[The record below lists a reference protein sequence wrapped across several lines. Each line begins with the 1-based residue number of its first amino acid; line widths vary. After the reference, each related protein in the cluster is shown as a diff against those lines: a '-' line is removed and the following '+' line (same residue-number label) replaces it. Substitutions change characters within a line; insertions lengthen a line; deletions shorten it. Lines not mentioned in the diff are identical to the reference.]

1 MFKRSKDGTQ
11 QNMFSSIPSM
21 LTGSSYEQYRD
32 NSAWHNLFRTQ
43 MVERVDELIFK
54 PLYDETM
61 GAPNSSARVL
71 VGMLALKEGFGWSD
85 NELFEQCRFNLLV
98 RSALGLFNINDSL
111 PAQSTYYLFRKRIHD
126 YQKKNNV
133 DIIEL
138 AFQQITMG
146 QALDYQISG
155 RSIRM
160 DSKLIGSN
168 IAWCSRYELIHDTL
182 GLFYREMDKTSPPR
196 LSRDDLTL
204 LTEVSSTTGNKVVYR
219 STREEIQNHLTRLG
233 ILCYKVLSVYEEKDN
248 KYYSTLKRLFDEHFH
263 IEENGK
269 VALIPKEDISSGT
282 LQSAFDTDCS
292 YRDKDGLKVKGYSVN
307 VTETCDEGS
316 LNLITDIQV
325 AKANKPDT
333 EFMKPAVEQSAM
345 VLGHNPENIHADGA
359 YQSPSNVDYC
369 RQENIDHYFTGLQ
382 GATGRYDLEL
392 CDEQLTVTDTHTG
405 EVIPTRKC
413 KSGKW
418 GIKTENG
425 YRYFSKQEID
435 TCRLRK
441 EIHQMPIEKS
451 IKRNNVEATIFQLSY
466 YTRNNKTRYRG
477 LIQHKMWA
485 LLRCIWINLRRI
497 MAYVE
502 QICQRTGFSGQ
513 DRPKKTF
520 FYQKIDLK
528 NRFVPIFNLCQT
540 FLRILDYF
548 KLKLVFKQLYFL

>member
-1 MFKRSKDGTQ
+1 MFRRSKDGTQ
-11 QNMFSSIPSM
+11 QDMFSSIPSM
-21 LTGSSYEQYRD
+21 LAGSTYEQYSD

-43 MVERVDELIFK
+43 IVERVEELIFK
-54 PLYDETM
+54 PLYDEIM

-85 NELFEQCRFNLLV
+85 NELYEQCRFNLLV
-98 RSALGLFNINDSL
+98 RSALGLFNLSDSL

-126 YQKKNNV
+126 YQRENNV

-146 QALDYQISG
+146 QALDFQVSG

-182 GLFYREMDKTSPPR
+182 GLFYREMDKTSPLK
-196 LSRDDLTL
+196 LSSDDLTL
-204 LTEVSSTTGNKVVYR
+204 LSEVSSITGNKVVYR

-248 KYYSTLKRLFDEHFH
+248 KYYSTLKRLFEEHFR
-263 IEENGK
+263 IEKNGK
-269 VALIPKEDISSGT
+269 VALKPKEDISSGT

-333 EFMKPAVEQSAM
+333 EFIKPAVEQSSI
-345 VLGHNPENIHADGA
+345 VLGHNPENLHADGA
-359 YQSPSNVDYC
+359 YQSPANVDYC
-369 RQENIDHYFTGLQ
+369 RQENINHYFTGLQ
-382 GATGRYDLEL
+382 GAVGRYDLEL

-405 EVIPTRKC
+405 EVIPTRQC
-413 KSGKW
+413 KSGRW
-418 GIKTENG
+418 SIKTETG
-425 YRYFSKQEID
+425 YRYFTQHEID

-441 EIHQMPIEKS
+441 EIQQMPVEKS

-466 YTRNNKTRYRG
+466 HTRNNKTRYRG
-477 LIQHKMWA
+477 LIKHKMWA
-485 LLRCIWINLRRI
+485 LLRCIWINLKRI

-502 QICQRTGFSGQ
+502 QICQRTGLSGQ
-513 DRPKKTF
+513 NRPKKSF
-520 FYQKIDLK
+520 FDQKIDLK

-540 FLRILDYF
+540 FLRIWDYF
-548 KLKLVFKQLYFL
+548 NSKLVFKQLYFL

>member
-1 MFKRSKDGTQ
+1 
-11 QNMFSSIPSM
+11 MFSSIPSM

-32 NSAWHNLFRTQ
+32 NSAWHNLFRIQ

-71 VGMLALKEGFGWSD
+71 IGMLALKEGFGWSD

-111 PAQSTYYLFRKRIHD
+111 PAQSTYCLFRKRIHD

-133 DIIEL
+133 DIIEP

-146 QALDYQISG
+146 QALDYQVSG

-182 GLFYREMDKTSPPR
+182 GLFYREMDKTSSPR
-196 LSRDDLTL
+196 LSKDDLTL

-219 STREEIQNHLTRLG
+219 STREEIQNYFTRLG
-233 ILCYKVLSVYEEKDN
+233 ILCYKVISVYEEKDN
-248 KYYSTLKRLFDEHFH
+248 KYYSTLKRLFDEHFR

-269 VALIPKEDISSGT
+269 VELKPKEDISSGT

-333 EFMKPAVEQSAM
+333 EFMKPAAQQSAM
-345 VLGHNPENIHADGA
+345 ILGHNPENIHADGA
-359 YQSPSNVDYC
+359 YQSPSNVDYY
-369 RQENIDHYFTGLQ
+369 RQENIDYYFTGLQ

-392 CDEQLTVTDTHTG
+392 CDEQLTVTDTDTG

-418 GIKTENG
+418 SIKTKNG

-441 EIHQMPIEKS
+441 EIHQMPIEKAV
-451 IKRNNVEATIFQLSY
+451 KRNNVEATIFQLS
-466 YTRNNKTRYRG
+466 
-477 LIQHKMWA
+477 
-485 LLRCIWINLRRI
+485 
-497 MAYVE
+497 
-502 QICQRTGFSGQ
+502 RTIPEIIKPGTGE
-513 DRPKKTF
+513 
-520 FYQKIDLK
+520 
-528 NRFVPIFNLCQT
+528 
-540 FLRILDYF
+540 
-548 KLKLVFKQLYFL
+548 